1 MTTDHPAPPEL
12 PPATTPAPMP
22 ERSVAFV
29 IVVSLITCGIY
40 SLIWFVKTKREMVD
54 MGADIPTAWL
64 IIVPFANIYWM
75 WKWSGGVDLVTEQLP
90 RGRMTQPIAFLLI
103 LVLDIIGIAIIQ
115 DAFNKALRH
124 RGPTIPHAQVVS

>member
-1 MTTDHPAPPEL
+1 
-12 PPATTPAPMP
+12 MP

-29 IVVSLITCGIY
+29 IVVGLITCGIY
-40 SLIWFVKTKREMVD
+40 SLIWFVKTKREMVA

-64 IIVPFANIYWM
+64 LIVPFANIYWM
-75 WKWSGGVDLVTEQLP
+75 WKWSGGVELVTEPLP

-115 DAFNKALRH
+115 DAFNKAIHTR
-124 RGPTIPHAQVVS
+124 RGPDLPVAQVVS

>member
-1 MTTDHPAPPEL
+1 MTPDPPQL
-12 PPATTPAPMP
+12 TSPTPPMP

-40 SLIWFVKTKREMVD
+40 ALIWFVKTKREMVA

-75 WKWSGGVDLVTEQLP
+75 WKWSGGVELVTEPLP
-90 RGRMTQPIAFLLI
+90 RGRLNQPIAFLLI
-103 LVLDIIGIAIIQ
+103 FVLDIIGMAIIQ
-115 DAFNKALRH
+115 DAFNKAIRT
-124 RGPTIPHAQVVS
+124 RGPDLPRAQVVS